1 MDSTVIEINGLP
13 QSRYDDVCLVMLPG
27 MDGTGMMFEPLLQCL
42 PSNVNHKIIPIP
54 EVYFSSHHEL
64 AETILSDLPDGQ
76 CIILAESFSGRTAYE
91 LCLLAPEKIIH
102 VVFAASFLN
111 NPNKLTALSSLLPL
125 SLLKSTLVPNW
136 LHKNVLFGSNQAPV
150 KLLHDSL
157 SNIDNDLLRNRLQ
170 LIANLSKPKE
180 RLSISATVIIASK
193 DFLVCSNTQNE
204 FAEVFLKTKHYEI
217 GVGHFVLQA
226 APKDVAAIVT
236 HVIEE
241 YSIR

>member
-1 MDSTVIEINGLP
+1 MDSTVIEKNGLP
-13 QSRYDDVCLVMLPG
+13 QSRFDDVCLVMLPG

-42 PSNVNHKIIPIP
+42 PSNLNHKIIPIP
-54 EVYFSSHHEL
+54 EVHFSSHHEL
-64 AETILSDLPDGQ
+64 AETILSDLPDDQ

-102 VVFAASFLN
+102 VVFAASFLD

-136 LHKNVLFGSNQAPV
+136 LLKSLLFGSDQAPI
-150 KLLHDSL
+150 KLLNDSL
-157 SNIDNDLLRNRLQ
+157 TKVDTVLLRNRLQ
-170 LIANLSKPKE
+170 IIANLTKPKK
-180 RLSISATVIIASK
+180 RLSIGATVINASK
-193 DFLVCSNTQNE
+193 DHLVSSDAQNGI
-204 FAEVFLKTKHYEI
+204 ARVFLNTMQHEI
-217 GVGHFVLQA
+217 EVGHFVLQA
-226 APKDVAAIVT
+226 APQNVAAIVT